1 MWGPSSGPSISP
13 PLRFLNYVN
22 QPADDV
28 LSGPARPGSLDRAPA
43 AGQRGEFLR
52 LMSKIRDVMNK
63 DNHFAVCMAS
73 ALPGEGCSTM
83 AAQFSCAVAQSGSGT
98 RVLLIDGNMSDPQL
112 HTLLEVEDEDGV
124 MDVCMEGKSV
134 SQAIQATQLPNLDV
148 LTTGH
153 SSVGPHPDFL
163 NPLHFREMV
172 LGLVADYDLVVI
184 DCPAVSAGTAA
195 THLSH
200 EDAATLLVVEAS
212 KTRREVIQGAIHEL
226 NLMAA
231 NVVGIVLNRRRYFI
245 PSFVY
250 RRL

>member
-1 MWGPSSGPSISP
+1 M
-13 PLRFLNYVN
+13 N
-22 QPADDV
+22 QAAYDV
-28 LSGPARPGSLDRAPA
+28 LSAPARPGGLDYTPA
-43 AGQRGEFLR
+43 AGQRGELLR
-52 LMSKIRDVMNK
+52 LMSKIRDVMDK
-63 DNHFAVCMAS
+63 DNHFAVCMTS
-73 ALPGEGCSTM
+73 ALPGEGCSTL
-83 AAQFSCAVAQSGSGT
+83 AAQFACAVAQSGSGT
-98 RVLLIDGNMSDPQL
+98 RVLLIDGNLANPQL

-124 MDVCMEGKSV
+124 LDVCTGGV
-134 SQAIQATQLPNLDV
+134 PTSQAIQTTQLAELDV

-153 SSVGPHPDFL
+153 RNSGPHPDFL

-172 LGLVADYDLVVI
+172 NGLVADYDLVVI

-200 EDAATLLVVEAS
+200 EDAATLLVIEAS

-231 NVVGIVLNRRRYFI
+231 NVVGVVLNRRRYFI